1 MVFLSGF
8 QQTDSMA
15 AILFLMFGAEEM
27 SRSDNLTKI
36 SFHVYPSDRVSGL
49 LPQTNSLWDQQKQL
63 WSKSTPQ
70 HLHGLEALDS
80 VTTPQLGQNVSCSVP
95 ELEKSANLVEQ
106 TALFESA
113 DSNDLFNPSGAR
125 PSTYSSLEEERGLHR
140 PDGADDPDE
149 HMWLYEDPQGRTQ
162 GSFSDAQMN
171 DWLLAGIYFT
181 PNLRIRRKCDNT
193 FSTLADYTRLFGRI
207 PFVPGPRISP
217 IRGGITPPTLNALPK
232 SVSVEHPSS
241 NDLVDGVSS
250 SGLQHSVGLSSTSQ
264 SSIPISVSYV
274 ISPKAIKSYLSASY
288 YQLLVSRSIV
298 ECLHGTTVASAML
311 FHGPF
316 RDTILRTSSMC
327 VNSSLPV
334 LQSRSQ
340 VNSLSNALSGLTTS
354 IESDSHLI
362 GNTGHLVNGT
372 SAFMAL
378 ASLLSMNP
386 TLASLALSFSGHSTG
401 GHNPDL
407 AAAALSPGFLS
418 ALAQYLNVQPHS
430 SNHQPTSPMQQ
441 LAETAQ
447 LAAQLAALAGAHSP
461 DQTPMQPEQAL
472 ALAQLVISQV
482 VTDSGH
488 DPETDTI
495 DRRLDK
501 SINDE
506 SAARSHSLAHTGDD
520 TRQDQQSHWPP
531 LFSTSSATRSSPRF
545 GDGRYPTKSGRDAST
560 HGDHRDGQS
569 RVPVG
574 FPTRQHQSKT
584 PVQTTSTRTSTG
596 KSKHSNGA
604 VFQSVQTTEPMPYTS
619 PTNQSTWRSA
629 GDVTE
634 DCHGKD
640 GHPERNRGT
649 ATQLPSSRAPPT
661 IGQWAHKVKQTSLKP
676 ASQVTRTVT
685 ENGRATTC
693 VTNTSPNTANKS
705 TGLSANHNNRAAT
718 NQSAAS
724 TNFTRSPVKSISYQ
738 SETKASKSASRS
750 DQFSARPPNDSD
762 RTAQEELERL
772 TSWCQTRLSSV
783 PLREK
788 VDIPTVVELLATLD
802 APYEVERMV
811 QTFMGESAR
820 TSLFVKDFLDRRRP
834 FWQLHRERRDNETFT
849 QSVSQSANSA
859 NGNVPKS
866 SDRKKRS
873 GGQDNSTQT
882 TNRQN
887 AGTNNMNGAPGST
900 KVGQPAQL
908 DQSQDNQQL
917 AFNRPPPERR
927 NRIQHRPPVFPA
939 SVSEPK
945 ALRNDIVTSSDEI
958 VARIFLSHSNWKTH
972 LWRGSLS
979 LTRSRKH
986 TEMKWKWHHIKPK
999 GGHNRKSKKDKVSK
1013 LFRTC
1018 IQTASNVSLSYRLV
1032 WGHITAETVEVS
1044 AVSLR
1049 NQVLNLS
1056 FNQTRAFAKAGPATP
1071 TFNRNI
1077 ENIPFIPCSCKSLW
1091 KKLPEIGHFPTS
1103 VTIENEKSHGT
1114 LDKKKCG
1121 AQNICWSLELKC
1133 KSSILP
1139 DSRAVV
1145 GNCVDR
1151 LLFAVYFCEMIHL
1164 INVFSSTR
1172 PIFQCAGLFVYKSF
1186 ESLTVEKFG
1195 NGSYLNTTSNVPET
1209 AHFPYLV
1216 LNDPFELLSERP

>member
-1 MVFLSGF
+1 MDAPSWQKSTDHAVADQNWRRLPHTVNPSSDAPKWKQTRSPIPTAGDTSLS
-8 QQTDSMA
+8 
-15 AILFLMFGAEEM
+15 
-27 SRSDNLTKI
+27 
-36 SFHVYPSDRVSGL
+36 RVSGL

-95 ELEKSANLVEQ
+95 ELEKSATLVEQ

-125 PSTYSSLEEERGLHR
+125 PSTYSSIEEERGLHR

-264 SSIPISVSYV
+264 SSIASVSGQAGRVPPIATQQLNY
-274 ISPKAIKSYLSASY
+274 SPDFQNNLLSTGSSNQTDTGRLAT
-288 YQLLVSRSIV
+288 SIP
-298 ECLHGTTVASAML
+298 G
-311 FHGPF
+311 
-316 RDTILRTSSMC
+316 TSSMC

-472 ALAQLVISQV
+472 ALAQLVISQASNPQWAAHSKKDG
-482 VTDSGH
+482 TADSGH

-495 DRRLDK
+495 DRHLDK

-520 TRQDQQSHWPP
+520 ARQDQQSHWPP

-584 PVQTTSTRTSTG
+584 PVQTTSTRTSTA
-596 KSKHSNGA
+596 KSRHSNGA

-619 PTNQSTWRSA
+619 PTNQSTWRSG

-661 IGQWAHKVKQTSLKP
+661 IGQWAHKP
-676 ASQVTRTVT
+676 
-685 ENGRATTC
+685 
-693 VTNTSPNTANKS
+693 
-705 TGLSANHNNRAAT
+705 
-718 NQSAAS
+718 AAS
-724 TNFTRSPVKSISYQ
+724 TNFTRSPVKSTGYQ
-738 SETKASKSASRS
+738 SETKANKCTSKS
-750 DQFSARPPNDSD
+750 DQSSVRPPNDSD

-772 TSWCQTRLSSV
+772 TTWCQTRLSSV

-834 FWQLHRERRDNETFT
+834 FWQLHRERRDNETFI
-849 QSVSQSANSA
+849 QSVSQSSSSA
-859 NGNVPKS
+859 NGNLPKS

-908 DQSQDNQQL
+908 DQSQDNQ
-917 AFNRPPPERR
+917 
-927 NRIQHRPPVFPA
+927 
-939 SVSEPK
+939 
-945 ALRNDIVTSSDEI
+945 
-958 VARIFLSHSNWKTH
+958 
-972 LWRGSLS
+972 
-979 LTRSRKH
+979 
-986 TEMKWKWHHIKPK
+986 WHHIKPK
-999 GGHNRKSKKDKVSK
+999 GGHNRKSKKDKVS
-1013 LFRTC
+1013 
-1018 IQTASNVSLSYRLV
+1018 
-1032 WGHITAETVEVS
+1032 
-1044 AVSLR
+1044 
-1049 NQVLNLS
+1049 
-1056 FNQTRAFAKAGPATP
+1056 
-1071 TFNRNI
+1071 
-1077 ENIPFIPCSCKSLW
+1077 
-1091 KKLPEIGHFPTS
+1091 
-1103 VTIENEKSHGT
+1103 
-1114 LDKKKCG
+1114 
-1121 AQNICWSLELKC
+1121 
-1133 KSSILP
+1133 
-1139 DSRAVV
+1139 
-1145 GNCVDR
+1145 
-1151 LLFAVYFCEMIHL
+1151 
-1164 INVFSSTR
+1164 
-1172 PIFQCAGLFVYKSF
+1172 
-1186 ESLTVEKFG
+1186 
-1195 NGSYLNTTSNVPET
+1195 
-1209 AHFPYLV
+1209 
-1216 LNDPFELLSERP
+1216 

>member
-1 MVFLSGF
+1 
-8 QQTDSMA
+8 
-15 AILFLMFGAEEM
+15 
-27 SRSDNLTKI
+27 
-36 SFHVYPSDRVSGL
+36 
-49 LPQTNSLWDQQKQL
+49 
-63 WSKSTPQ
+63 
-70 HLHGLEALDS
+70 
-80 VTTPQLGQNVSCSVP
+80 
-95 ELEKSANLVEQ
+95 
-106 TALFESA
+106 
-113 DSNDLFNPSGAR
+113 
-125 PSTYSSLEEERGLHR
+125 
-140 PDGADDPDE
+140 
-149 HMWLYEDPQGRTQ
+149 
-162 GSFSDAQMN
+162 
-171 DWLLAGIYFT
+171 
-181 PNLRIRRKCDNT
+181 
-193 FSTLADYTRLFGRI
+193 
-207 PFVPGPRISP
+207 
-217 IRGGITPPTLNALPK
+217 
-232 SVSVEHPSS
+232 
-241 NDLVDGVSS
+241 
-250 SGLQHSVGLSSTSQ
+250 
-264 SSIPISVSYV
+264 
-274 ISPKAIKSYLSASY
+274 
-288 YQLLVSRSIV
+288 
-298 ECLHGTTVASAML
+298 
-311 FHGPF
+311 
-316 RDTILRTSSMC
+316 MC

-482 VTDSGH
+482 ASNPQWAAHTKKDGTADSGH

-531 LFSTSSATRSSPRF
+531 LFSTSSANRSSPRF

-661 IGQWAHKVKQTSLKP
+661 IGQWAHK
-676 ASQVTRTVT
+676 
-685 ENGRATTC
+685 
-693 VTNTSPNTANKS
+693 
-705 TGLSANHNNRAAT
+705 
-718 NQSAAS
+718 SAAS

-908 DQSQDNQQL
+908 DQSQDNQ
-917 AFNRPPPERR
+917 
-927 NRIQHRPPVFPA
+927 
-939 SVSEPK
+939 
-945 ALRNDIVTSSDEI
+945 
-958 VARIFLSHSNWKTH
+958 
-972 LWRGSLS
+972 
-979 LTRSRKH
+979 
-986 TEMKWKWHHIKPK
+986 WHHIKPK
-999 GGHNRKSKKDKVSK
+999 GGHNRKSKKDKVS
-1013 LFRTC
+1013 
-1018 IQTASNVSLSYRLV
+1018 
-1032 WGHITAETVEVS
+1032 
-1044 AVSLR
+1044 
-1049 NQVLNLS
+1049 
-1056 FNQTRAFAKAGPATP
+1056 
-1071 TFNRNI
+1071 
-1077 ENIPFIPCSCKSLW
+1077 
-1091 KKLPEIGHFPTS
+1091 
-1103 VTIENEKSHGT
+1103 
-1114 LDKKKCG
+1114 
-1121 AQNICWSLELKC
+1121 
-1133 KSSILP
+1133 
-1139 DSRAVV
+1139 
-1145 GNCVDR
+1145 
-1151 LLFAVYFCEMIHL
+1151 
-1164 INVFSSTR
+1164 
-1172 PIFQCAGLFVYKSF
+1172 
-1186 ESLTVEKFG
+1186 
-1195 NGSYLNTTSNVPET
+1195 
-1209 AHFPYLV
+1209 
-1216 LNDPFELLSERP
+1216 

>member
-1 MVFLSGF
+1 
-8 QQTDSMA
+8 MA
-15 AILFLMFGAEEM
+15 AQPETLKFGPQWIRKLSDCTFSSQRSSMRSPTDNSSAGLVGITNEIVGDDPRHMLSARDDRSVDRLEGTEASWDSVCSASFVEGKDTAIQRPHRTPGGGPISTQGGGSSFYSFSYTSAELEKFGKPLMDAP
-27 SRSDNLTKI
+27 SWQKSTDHAVADQNWRRLPHTVNPSSDAPKWKQTRSPIPTAGDTSL
-36 SFHVYPSDRVSGL
+36 SRVSGL

-95 ELEKSANLVEQ
+95 ELEKSATLVEQ

-125 PSTYSSLEEERGLHR
+125 PSTYSSIEEERGLHR

-264 SSIPISVSYV
+264 SSIASVSGQAGRVPPIATQQLNY
-274 ISPKAIKSYLSASY
+274 SPDFQNNLLSTGSSNQTDTGRLAT
-288 YQLLVSRSIV
+288 SIP
-298 ECLHGTTVASAML
+298 G
-311 FHGPF
+311 
-316 RDTILRTSSMC
+316 TSSMC

-472 ALAQLVISQV
+472 ALAQLVISQASNPQWAAHSKKDG
-482 VTDSGH
+482 TADSGH

-495 DRRLDK
+495 DRHLDK

-520 TRQDQQSHWPP
+520 ARQDQQSHWPP

-584 PVQTTSTRTSTG
+584 PVQTTSTRTSTA
-596 KSKHSNGA
+596 KSRHSNGA

-619 PTNQSTWRSA
+619 PTNQSTWRSG

-661 IGQWAHKVKQTSLKP
+661 IGQWAHKVKQTPPKP
-676 ASQVTRTVT
+676 ATQVTRTVT

-718 NQSAAS
+718 NQPAAS
-724 TNFTRSPVKSISYQ
+724 TNFTRSPVKSTGYQ
-738 SETKASKSASRS
+738 SETKANKCTSKS
-750 DQFSARPPNDSD
+750 DQSSVRPPNDSD

-772 TSWCQTRLSSV
+772 TTWCQTRLSSV

-834 FWQLHRERRDNETFT
+834 FWQLHRERRDNETFI
-849 QSVSQSANSA
+849 QSVSQSSSSA
-859 NGNVPKS
+859 NGNLPKS

-908 DQSQDNQQL
+908 DQSQDNQ
-917 AFNRPPPERR
+917 
-927 NRIQHRPPVFPA
+927 
-939 SVSEPK
+939 
-945 ALRNDIVTSSDEI
+945 
-958 VARIFLSHSNWKTH
+958 
-972 LWRGSLS
+972 
-979 LTRSRKH
+979 
-986 TEMKWKWHHIKPK
+986 WHHIKPK
-999 GGHNRKSKKDKVSK
+999 GGHNRKSKKDKVS
-1013 LFRTC
+1013 
-1018 IQTASNVSLSYRLV
+1018 
-1032 WGHITAETVEVS
+1032 
-1044 AVSLR
+1044 
-1049 NQVLNLS
+1049 
-1056 FNQTRAFAKAGPATP
+1056 
-1071 TFNRNI
+1071 
-1077 ENIPFIPCSCKSLW
+1077 
-1091 KKLPEIGHFPTS
+1091 
-1103 VTIENEKSHGT
+1103 
-1114 LDKKKCG
+1114 
-1121 AQNICWSLELKC
+1121 
-1133 KSSILP
+1133 
-1139 DSRAVV
+1139 
-1145 GNCVDR
+1145 
-1151 LLFAVYFCEMIHL
+1151 
-1164 INVFSSTR
+1164 
-1172 PIFQCAGLFVYKSF
+1172 
-1186 ESLTVEKFG
+1186 
-1195 NGSYLNTTSNVPET
+1195 
-1209 AHFPYLV
+1209 
-1216 LNDPFELLSERP
+1216 